1 MLWQLEMNS
10 RKGLLYLLHQHSA
23 LSQLLFWNDAIKAF
37 IQSYIP
43 TGNSWPYMMVSAVIV
58 TIIAVIAIVMIS
70 RHTKSD

>member
-1 MLWQLEMNS
+1 MAIRNEFKERLVVLVTS
-10 RKGLLYLLHQHSA
+10 AFGLVA
-23 LSQLLFWNDAIKAF
+23 ALFWNDAIKAF